1 LLVCISILCY
11 CIQKLL
17 KVGEDVIC
25 FRKILGGLL
34 LSKPRYESH
43 NSVFLLCLYRSLLD
57 VLREAIESRQILS
70 LYQGLGTK
78 NLQSVVSQFIYFYS
92 YSFFKQWYLQR
103 ASLKKMGTGANL
115 IIAAAA
121 GTCTVVL
128 TQV

>member
-1 LLVCISILCY
+1 MLVRMSILCY

-17 KVGEDVIC
+17 KVGEDVMC

-34 LSKPRYESH
+34 LKPRCESH
-43 NSVFLLCLYRSLLD
+43 NSVIFLCLYRSLLD
-57 VLREAIESRQILS
+57 VLREAIESRQIHS

-103 ASLKKMGTGANL
+103 TSLKKMGTGANL

>member
-1 LLVCISILCY
+1 M
-11 CIQKLL
+11 
-17 KVGEDVIC
+17 
-25 FRKILGGLL
+25 
-34 LSKPRYESH
+34 
-43 NSVFLLCLYRSLLD
+43 D
-57 VLREAIESRQILS
+57 VLREAIESRQIHS

-103 ASLKKMGTGANL
+103 TSLKKMGTGANL